1 LKTCTSCG
9 TEKPYDQYITKKRNK
24 DGVTAMCR
32 ECTLPRSRQ
41 QYKEKPEPQKKAV
54 KERKSGH
61 RARVTHYKVENPCAD
76 CQKFYPSYVMQF
88 DHVRGIKKAGISQMI
103 SDGYSWNEIEEEI
116 QKCELVCANCHAERT
131 FMRLGVSQLDYYH
144 EDYQLD

>member
-1 LKTCTSCG
+1 
-9 TEKPYDQYITKKRNK
+9 
-24 DGVTAMCR
+24 MCR

-41 QYKEKPEPQKKAV
+41 QYKENPEIQKKAV

-61 RARVTHYKVENPCAD
+61 RARVTQYKVETPCVD
-76 CQKFYPSYVMQF
+76 CHKFYPSYVMQF

-131 FMRLGVSQLDYYH
+131 FMRLGITQLDYYH